1 MRQET
6 AVDGF
11 RLAHE
16 RLGPAPG
23 KPAVGRFSPVEAPD
37 AYVASIAAALV

>member
-16 RLGPAPG
+16 RLGGTG